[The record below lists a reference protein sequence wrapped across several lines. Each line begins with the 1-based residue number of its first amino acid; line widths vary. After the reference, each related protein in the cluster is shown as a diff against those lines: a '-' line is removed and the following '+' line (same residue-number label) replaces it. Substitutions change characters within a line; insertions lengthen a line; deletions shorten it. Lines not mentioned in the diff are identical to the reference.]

1 LFIEIAR
8 AAILFTMGGGDG
20 ERRDSVRW
28 GFIAWKF
35 VVAMLLL
42 IGGVS
47 YGEPVA
53 VTGNRTNAFDLTT
66 TDLTILNPDTR
77 EVLGHG
83 HYKVTKLDD
92 AALFEGENRF
102 LNGEYDREQERV
114 EHIGDGAAPV
124 LVSYRHSFF
133 NADGS
138 PESIDALD
146 AKTGVLACTHFSDG
160 IPDIRQMTAILPA
173 DTYVGSS
180 QLMLM
185 VGRLREGSTDLS
197 MHTFICFPGPRIV
210 ALKVTPPATSV
221 KWAMYPGNLV
231 KVELIPDLGWIGA
244 IAAPFIPKA
253 YGWFDPADDFN
264 YVGGLFDRFYRHRNL
279 MMVRTP
285 PQPGIAQNWPAS
297 H

>member
-1 LFIEIAR
+1 
-8 AAILFTMGGGDG
+8 MGGGDD
-20 ERRDSVRW
+20 ETQHSARW
-28 GFIAWKF
+28 KFIVWKF
-35 VVAMLLL
+35 VVAILLFSG
-42 IGGVS
+42 IVPCRGS
-47 YGEPVA
+47 VA
-53 VTGNRTNAFDLTT
+53 VAGNRADAFDLTT

-77 EVLGHG
+77 EVIGHG
-83 HYKVTKLDD
+83 HYNVTKLDG

-114 EHIGDGAAPV
+114 EGIGDGAAPV
-124 LVSYRHSFF
+124 LVSYQHSFF

-146 AKTGVLACTHFSDG
+146 TKTGLLACTHFSDG
-160 IPDIRQMTAILPA
+160 TPEVRQMKAKLPA
-173 DTYVGSS
+173 DIYVGST

-185 VGRLREGSTDLS
+185 VGRLREGSSDLS
-197 MHTFICFPGPRIV
+197 MHTFICFPGPRVV
-210 ALKVTPPATSV
+210 ALKVTRPATSV

-231 KVELIPDLGWIGA
+231 KLELIPDLGWIGTL
-244 IAAPFIPKA
+244 AAPFIPKA

-264 YVGGLFDRFYRHRNL
+264 YVGGLFDRFYRHHNL

-285 PQPGIAQNWPAS
+285 PRPGIAQTWSSS